1 MVPAKSYY
9 IIMLGHSFAA
19 ATTEGLMIYSLDTSL
34 TFDPY
39 DLSVD
44 VTPETIKQNLQDGN
58 YLASVMLAFRLN
70 EVAIIREII
79 ESIKPNDSK

>member
-1 MVPAKSYY
+1 
-9 IIMLGHSFAA
+9 MLGHSFAA

-44 VTPETIKQNLQDGN
+44 VTPETIKQSLQDGN

-79 ESIKPNDSK
+79 ESIKPDDSKQHHSNL